1 MSVGKGQERTTITE
15 TSVGSQRRQQSKS
28 NRRKE
33 ELECEWNG
41 RGQESECTLKIEH
54 GRRERTVRDSKQS
67 VKAKQRTQCKVKEVN
82 QAKGKR
88 LGMTAGAG
96 HGKQQTQK

>member
-33 ELECEWNG
+33 ELEWECNV
-41 RGQESECTLKIEH
+41 RGQESENTLEIEH

-67 VKAKQRTQCKVKEVN
+67 VKAKQGTRASEGIN

-96 HGKQQTQK
+96 TEKQQTQK